1 MSKAKELQT
10 TTELVRE
17 VLQRH
22 PKARN
27 SDNELYYWVCAI
39 IGHRNGIDVHK
50 MSMPMFFLHL
60 HECGFPQFETVRR
73 TRQKLQATYPEL
85 SGSAEVTEQRK
96 EHEEAF
102 REYARGNA

>member
-1 MSKAKELQT
+1 MSKAKELKN

-17 VLQRH
+17 VLPSH

-60 HECGFPQFETVRR
+60 RENGFPQFETVRR

-85 SGSAEVTEQRK
+85 CGTDDVEGLRRVN
-96 EHEEAF
+96 EESF
-102 REYARGNA
+102 REYARGNV

>member
-1 MSKAKELQT
+1 MSKSKELKN

-17 VLQRH
+17 VLQSH

-50 MSMPMFFLHL
+50 MSMPLFFLHL
-60 HECGFPQFETVRR
+60 HEYGFPQFETVRR

-85 SGSAEVTEQRK
+85 CGSKTVEGQRRMN
-96 EHEEAF
+96 EEAF
-102 REYARGNA
+102 REYARGMV